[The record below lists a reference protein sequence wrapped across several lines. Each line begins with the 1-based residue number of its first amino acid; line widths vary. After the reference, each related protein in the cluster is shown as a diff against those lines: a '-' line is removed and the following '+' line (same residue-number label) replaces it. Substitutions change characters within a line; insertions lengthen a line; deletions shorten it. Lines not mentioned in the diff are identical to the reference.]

1 MSGDDGRRRV
11 VIESVVPEIDAGAFP
26 VKRTT
31 GERLVVSA
39 DIFTDGHDEISAVL
53 RFRKEGEQEW
63 REVSMKPLFNDRWEG
78 GFSVEE
84 IGLWHYTIQARVDR
98 FRTWKKDLQKKW
110 GAGQD
115 VGVDLEIGA
124 GLVDKTAEGIPQEDA
139 KTLRAFAN
147 SLREEAVGDRERAV
161 SLAMGEE
168 FAALMDRHPDRRF
181 ETLYDRELPL
191 VVDRKKAL
199 FSTWYEIFP
208 RSCTGEPG
216 RQGTFGECET
226 FLREIARMGFDVIYF
241 PPIHPIGRTG
251 RKGKDNTTSVGGQD
265 PGSPWAIGSEEGG
278 HKSVH
283 PALGTLADFE
293 HFVRKAAE
301 HGIETALD
309 LAFQCSPDH
318 PYVREHPE
326 WFRWRPDGT
335 IQFAENPPK
344 KYEDIIPFDFES
356 DDWWGLW
363 EELKSI
369 VVFWIEKGVKTFR
382 VDNPHTKPFAFWVWL
397 IAEIKK
403 DHPEVLF
410 LAEAFTR
417 PKVMN
422 RLAKVGFSQSY
433 TYFTWR
439 NTRRELTEYLQEL
452 TATGVREYLRPNFW
466 PNTPDI
472 LHEYLQYG
480 GRPAFMVRLVLAATL
495 SSNYGIYGPSFELL
509 VNEAVPGKEEYLGS
523 EKYEIRHW
531 DWNKPGSLKDF
542 ITTVNR
548 VRRENPALQTT
559 WNLNFFETDNENIL
573 YYVKT
578 TEDFSNILLVVV
590 NLDPFHKQAFR
601 LQVPLRML
609 GISPGQPYLVHDLLS
624 GDKYIWQEEWNSLE
638 LDPRLLPAALFTIRR
653 RLRRE
658 QDFDYFM

>member
-1 MSGDDGRRRV
+1 MSGEDGRRRV
-11 VIESVVPEIDAGAFP
+11 VIEAVSPEIDAGAFP
-26 VKRTT
+26 VKRVA
-31 GERLVVSA
+31 GERLAVSA

-63 REVSMKPLFNDRWEG
+63 HEVSMKPLSNDRWEG
-78 GFSVEE
+78 VFSVEE
-84 IGLWHYTIQARVDR
+84 IGLWHYTLQARIDR
-98 FRTWKKDLQKKW
+98 FGTWKKDLQKKF

-115 VGVDLEIGA
+115 VGVDLDIGA
-124 GLVDKTAEGIPQEDA
+124 GIVEKATEGIPTGDG
-139 KTLRAFAN
+139 KSLRTFAN
-147 SLREEAVGDRERAV
+147 SLRESDRERAV
-161 SLAMGEE
+161 SLAMSEE
-168 FAALMDRHPDRRF
+168 LAALMERYPDRSL
-181 ETLYDRELPL
+181 ETVYDRELPL
-191 VVDRKKAL
+191 IVDRKKAL

-216 RQGTFGECET
+216 RQGTFGECEK
-226 FLREIARMGFDVIYF
+226 FLAEIARMGFDIIYF

-251 RKGKDNTTSVGGQD
+251 RKGKDNATSAGGED
-265 PGSPWAIGSEEGG
+265 PGSPWAIGAEEGG

-293 HFVRKAAE
+293 RFVKKAAG

-326 WFRWRPDGT
+326 WFSWRPDGT

-356 DDWWGLW
+356 DDWRGL
-363 EELKSI
+363 
-369 VVFWIEKGVKTFR
+369 R
-382 VDNPHTKPFAFWVWL
+382 VDNPHTKPFAFWDWL

-403 DHPEVLF
+403 VHPEVLF

-417 PKVMN
+417 PKVMS
-422 RLAKVGFSQSY
+422 RLAKAGFSQSY

-439 NTRRELTEYLQEL
+439 NTKSELTQYLQEL
-452 TATGVREYLRPNFW
+452 TMTGVREYLRPNFW

-509 VNEAVPGKEEYLGS
+509 VDEAAPGKEEYLGS

-531 DWNKPGSLKDF
+531 DWDNPGSLNDF
-542 ITTVNR
+542 ISRVNA

-559 WNLNFFETDNENIL
+559 GNLNFFETDNENIL

-578 TEDFSNILLVVV
+578 NEDFSNILLIVV
-590 NLDPFHKQAFR
+590 NLDPFHKQSFR
-601 LQVPLRML
+601 LRVPLRML
-609 GISPGQPYLVHDLLS
+609 GISPGQPYLVRDLLS
-624 GDKYIWQEEWNSLE
+624 DDKYIWQEEWNSLE
-638 LDPRLLPAALFTIRR
+638 LDPRLLPAALFTVRR
-653 RLRRE
+653 RLRHE